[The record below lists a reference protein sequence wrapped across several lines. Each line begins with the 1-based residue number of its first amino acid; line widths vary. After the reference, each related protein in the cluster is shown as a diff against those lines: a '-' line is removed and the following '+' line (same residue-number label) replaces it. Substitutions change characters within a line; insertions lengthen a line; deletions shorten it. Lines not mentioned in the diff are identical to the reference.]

1 MYTFLSV
8 LISRIIPQIWIFGME
23 LVIKIYRDFDFL
35 EDNLCHFSCFTFI
48 RREKFFLNFETDVV
62 EHPVYVGL

>member
-1 MYTFLSV
+1 
-8 LISRIIPQIWIFGME
+8 ME
-23 LVIKIYRDFDFL
+23 LAIKIYRDFDFL
-35 EDNLCHFSCFTFI
+35 DEDKDYLCYFSCFTF

>member
-1 MYTFLSV
+1 
-8 LISRIIPQIWIFGME
+8 ME
-23 LVIKIYRDFDFL
+23 LAIKIYRDFDFL

-48 RREKFFLNFETDVV
+48 RREEFFLNFETDVV

>member
-23 LVIKIYRDFDFL
+23 LAIKIYRDFDFL
-35 EDNLCHFSCFTFI
+35 DEDKDYLCHFSCFTFI
-48 RREKFFLNFETDVV
+48 RLFERSFFEF
-62 EHPVYVGL
+62 